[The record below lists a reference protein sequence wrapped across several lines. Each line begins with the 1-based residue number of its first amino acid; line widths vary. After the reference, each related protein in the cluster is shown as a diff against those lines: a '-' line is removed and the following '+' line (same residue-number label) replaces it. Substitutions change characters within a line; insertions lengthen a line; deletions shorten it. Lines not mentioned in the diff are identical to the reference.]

1 MTKNTE
7 KDPRLTGFGRR
18 LAAVR
23 QRKGLSRREL
33 AELAGLDHTSFA
45 RWEAGEVYPG
55 LVALVALMDALGVSL
70 NCLLGLR
77 PLPPLDPAVAAKLD
91 GEEPPAKHRSRR
103 TGR

>member
-1 MTKNTE
+1 MSKKTV
-7 KDPRLTGFGRR
+7 KDQRLDGFGRR
-18 LAAVR
+18 LTAIR

-33 AELAGLDHTSFA
+33 ADLAGLDHTSFA

-55 LVALVALMDALGVSL
+55 LVALVALMDALGVPFD
-70 NCLLGLR
+70 CLLGLR

-91 GEEPPAKHRSRR
+91 GEEPPAKRRSRR